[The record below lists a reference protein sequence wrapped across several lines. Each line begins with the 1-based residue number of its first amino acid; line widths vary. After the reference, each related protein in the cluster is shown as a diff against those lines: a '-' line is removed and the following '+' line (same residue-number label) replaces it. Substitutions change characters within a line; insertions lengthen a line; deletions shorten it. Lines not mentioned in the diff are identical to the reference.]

1 MNSAQKK
8 VKSELRNQLLHQ
20 SCPYN
25 WVMLL
30 QSSSSPQDP
39 HPGKAYSIMHI
50 LSALNIHTVTAS
62 GHQPTKAATEGKN
75 TLGIQPP
82 AGDFIGRSILCFPCF
97 QPSCT
102 SLCTSASPSLG
113 WGYLFPLLP
122 RGKMRYGFPAVAAAC
137 ARGLLGAIKAHR
149 RWEPTVQN
157 NMCTLTESISPA
169 PERAVIMKWDL
180 KCYWDTGTI
189 SALLHWYSKGDTNDF
204 GAWGGGCTLV
214 IPPARCQGNHNGSW
228 TKICSI

>member
-39 HPGKAYSIMHI
+39 HPSKAYSIMHI

-75 TLGIQPP
+75 SPGVQLP
-82 AGDFIGRSILCFPCF
+82 AGDFIGRSTLCFPHF

-102 SLCTSASPSLG
+102 SLCTSANPGLG
-113 WGYLFPLLP
+113 WRYLFPLLP
-122 RGKMRYGFPAVAAAC
+122 RGKMRYGSPAVTAAS
-137 ARGLLGAIKAHR
+137 ARGLLGAIKAQSR
-149 RWEPTVQN
+149 LESVVQTN
-157 NMCTLTESISPA
+157 TCTLTESISLA
-169 PERAVIMKWDL
+169 PEREVIIKWDL
-180 KCYWDTGTI
+180 KCYWDTDTI
-189 SALLHWYSKGDTNDF
+189 SALLHWCSKGDTNDF
-204 GAWGGGCTLV
+204 VACRGSRALV
-214 IPPARCQGNHNGSW
+214 LLPALCQGNHNGSW